1 MPFSGNTY
9 RIGGTAILLSLFIVG
24 GCAKRH
30 ITPPTIST
38 PPAASQGDPAHDARS
53 RLLKEAYRAFVQ
65 ERYASAALFFNR
77 YVDIVTESPRL
88 AEARWWLGRTYEQL
102 GDYEAA
108 MSEYRMVTTGQLVHQ
123 ANGWSYE
130 GHALRRLDEL
140 RRTHVDRR
148 NNKAKKVALRISA
161 MEVPTG
167 APLATWLVELVQ
179 SGVTALIIEP
189 APDRVSGAADAHGES
204 FQTVID
210 EAHRAGLLVWL
221 TLNVHQGSGIKLESE
236 WMGSTVSNGNGAWI
250 PTNRPDVSH
259 PSYQGHLESMA
270 RILSLAGWDGLVLT
284 ARLSPGFSDEFS
296 KGSFGTFAAL
306 HGTNL
311 SPEEVFPL
319 RSGGSA
325 GHERHEPYW
334 RWVGWKARS
343 YVKFAVRMRNVM
355 KEANPTATLLVEVHQ
370 STLLDPLKGLER
382 YGEDVAELNA
392 RAGGAVIVRREL
404 PGELAEAFEQQ
415 ELVTNDR
422 AWIALSLKSSVNL
435 LTTDD
440 LAQTIQDAAEAGP
453 WKNLLFQA
461 EPASAIP

>member
-9 RIGGTAILLSLFIVG
+9 RIGGTAILLFLFVVG

-30 ITPPTIST
+30 ITPATIST
-38 PPAASQGDPAHDARS
+38 PQAASQGDPAHDARA
-53 RLLKEAYRAFVQ
+53 RLLKEAHRAFVQ

-77 YVDIVTESPRL
+77 YVDIVTDSPRL

-108 MSEYRMVTTGQLVHQ
+108 MSEYRMVTTGQFEQQ
-123 ANGWSYE
+123 ANGRSYE
-130 GHALRRLDEL
+130 SHALRRLDEL
-140 RRTHVDRR
+140 RRLHVDRR
-148 NNKAKKVALRISA
+148 NDHAKKVALRISA
-161 MEVPTG
+161 VEVPAGTS
-167 APLATWLVELVQ
+167 LATWLVELVQ

-189 APDRVSGAADAHGES
+189 APDRVSGVAVAHGES
-204 FQTVID
+204 VQTVID

-221 TLNVHQGSGIKLESE
+221 ALDSHQGSGIKLESE
-236 WMGSTVSNGNGAWI
+236 WMGSTVGNGKKARV
-250 PTNRPDVSH
+250 PTNRPDISH
-259 PSYQGHLESMA
+259 PAYQDHLESLA

-319 RSGGSA
+319 RLGGSA
-325 GHERHEPYW
+325 GHERHELYW

-343 YVKFAVRMRNVM
+343 YVKLAVRMGNAM
-355 KEANPTATLLVEVHQ
+355 KEANPTATLLVEIHQ
-370 STLLDPLKGLER
+370 STVSDPLKGLER
-382 YGEDVAELNA
+382 HGEDLAELNA
-392 RAGGAVIVRREL
+392 RAGGAVIVRRES
-404 PGELAEAFEQQ
+404 PGGSVEAFEQQ
-415 ELVTNDR
+415 DLVTNDR
-422 AWIALSLKSSVNL
+422 AWIALSLRSSVNL

-440 LAQTIQDAAEAGP
+440 LAQTIRDAADAGP
-453 WKNLLFQA
+453 WKNLLLQT
-461 EPASAIP
+461 EPSSAIP